1 MAPIPSSVA
10 ERLARLAPDQRE
22 AATAPPGPVLCVA
35 PAGSG
40 KTTTLVAR
48 VAWLVGAAEVDSAT
62 IAAITFNTRAAEELR
77 ARLDPALAPL
87 GVAPGRVRVRTFHA
101 LGLEIL
107 RDAGVRPE
115 LRPRDATLRRA
126 CPDLDAV
133 ARRQLDGAFSR
144 LKLDFAVTAADVARD
159 PSPGPVAR
167 AFLAYER
174 ELGRVGGID
183 FDDLVALA
191 LRRLG
196 EDAVLLARWRSR
208 CAHLLVDEVQDVDAS
223 QLRMALLLAA
233 PDNRIFLVG
242 DDDQSIYGWRL
253 ADVRRVLGLAGALPG
268 LRRVDLEVNYRCPA
282 PVVAAAVRLVEQN
295 AERFAK
301 RVRPRPEAP
310 GRLILALA
318 PTARDPA
325 AEMRV
330 AARAMDGWPAD
341 DGTRAILA
349 RTRRELLPAAA
360 LALERGIPFRADG
373 VTLLLEDPRLD
384 AILAKAAAAPGTSPH
399 LLCLGAL
406 ATAAT
411 RRGSVALTGAALA
424 GAFVTGGPAERAPA
438 DAADLDDPGPEAPPL
453 TDLLAALLAW
463 AAAYPT
469 LTALT
474 SAVVVARERL
484 ATLRAAE
491 PRLTLATAHSTKGL
505 EFDHVVV
512 IGMSEGRFPSP
523 RALADAGDPT
533 RALEEERRLA
543 YVAWT
548 RARRSL
554 TLAYEPD
561 SPSRFLVEAFGPAVI
576 GADETDPGRQ

>member
-1 MAPIPSSVA
+1 MAALPSSVA
-10 ERLARLAPDQRE
+10 DRLARLAPDQR
-22 AATAPPGPVLCVA
+22 AAAMAPPGPILCVA

-48 VAWLVGAAEVDSAT
+48 VAWLVGAGEADPAS

-87 GVAPGRVRVRTFHA
+87 GVAPGAVRVRTFHA

-115 LRPRDATLRRA
+115 LRARDAILRRA
-126 CPDLDAV
+126 CPHLDAA
-133 ARRQLDGAFSR
+133 ARRRLDSAFSR
-144 LKLDFAVTAADVARD
+144 LKLDLAVTARDVGRD
-159 PSPGPVAR
+159 PAPGPVAR

-174 ELGRVGGID
+174 ELGKAAGID

-191 LRRLG
+191 LRRLE
-196 EDAVLLARWRSR
+196 EDAALLARWRSR

-301 RVRPRPEAP
+301 RVRPRPDAS
-310 GRLILALA
+310 GRLILAPA

-325 AEMRV
+325 AEMEI
-330 AARAMDGWPAD
+330 AARAIDGWPAD

-384 AILAKAAAAPGTSPH
+384 GILAEAAAVPGTIPL
-399 LLCLGAL
+399 LLCLGAV
-406 ATAAT
+406 ATATT
-411 RRGSVALTGAALA
+411 RRGNASLA
-424 GAFVTGGPAERAPA
+424 GSPVAGEPAGRPPT
-438 DAADLDDPGPEAPPL
+438 DAADLDDLGPEVPPL

-463 AAAYPT
+463 ATASPT
-469 LTALT
+469 LAALT
-474 SAVVVARERL
+474 TAIGNARERL
-484 ATLRAAE
+484 TALRAAE
-491 PRLTLATAHSTKGL
+491 PRLTLATAHATKGL
-505 EFDHVVV
+505 EFDHVAV

-561 SPSRFLVEAFGPAVI
+561 SPSRFLVEAFGLAVI
-576 GADETDPGRQ
+576 DTDGTFPVRA

>member
-1 MAPIPSSVA
+1 MAALASSVA
-10 ERLARLAPDQRE
+10 DRLARLAPDQRA
-22 AATAPPGPVLCVA
+22 AATAPPGPILCVA

-48 VAWLVGAAEVDSAT
+48 VAWLVGAGEADPTS

-87 GVAPGRVRVRTFHA
+87 GVAPGAVRVRTFHA

-115 LRPRDATLRRA
+115 LRARDAILRRA
-126 CPDLDAV
+126 CPDLDGA
-133 ARRQLDGAFSR
+133 ARRRLDSAFSR
-144 LKLDFAVTAADVARD
+144 LKLDLAVTAGDVGRD
-159 PSPGPVAR
+159 PAPGPVAR
-167 AFLAYER
+167 AFLAYEK
-174 ELGRVGGID
+174 ELGKVAGID

-191 LRRLG
+191 LRRLE
-196 EDAVLLARWRSR
+196 EDAALLARWRSR

-301 RVRPRPEAP
+301 RVRPRPDAS
-310 GRLILALA
+310 GRLILAPA

-325 AEMRV
+325 AEMGI
-330 AARAMDGWPAD
+330 AARAIDGWPAD

-384 AILAKAAAAPGTSPH
+384 GILAEAAAVPGTIPH
-399 LLCLGAL
+399 LLCLGAV

-411 RRGSVALTGAALA
+411 HRGSAPPGGSPVAGESA
-424 GAFVTGGPAERAPA
+424 GRPPT
-438 DAADLDDPGPEAPPL
+438 DAAELDDLGPEMPPL
-453 TDLLAALLAW
+453 ADLLAALLAW
-463 AAAYPT
+463 ATAYPT
-469 LTALT
+469 LAALT
-474 SAVVVARERL
+474 TAIGDARERL
-484 ATLRAAE
+484 AALRAAE
-491 PRLTLATAHSTKGL
+491 PRLTLATAHATKGL
-505 EFDHVVV
+505 EFDHVAV

-576 GADETDPGRQ
+576 DTDGTFPVRA

>member
-1 MAPIPSSVA
+1 MAALASSVA
-10 ERLARLAPDQRE
+10 DRLARLAPDQRA
-22 AATAPPGPVLCVA
+22 AATAPPGPILCVA

-48 VAWLVGAAEVDSAT
+48 VAWLVGAGEADPTS

-87 GVAPGRVRVRTFHA
+87 GVAPGAVRVRTFHA

-115 LRPRDATLRRA
+115 LRARDAILRRA
-126 CPDLDAV
+126 CPDLDAA
-133 ARRQLDGAFSR
+133 ARRRLDSAFSR
-144 LKLDFAVTAADVARD
+144 LKLDLAVTAGDVGRD
-159 PSPGPVAR
+159 PAPGPVAR
-167 AFLAYER
+167 AFLAYEK
-174 ELGRVGGID
+174 ELGKVAGID

-191 LRRLG
+191 LRRLE
-196 EDAVLLARWRSR
+196 EDAALLARWRSR

-301 RVRPRPEAP
+301 RVRPRPDAS
-310 GRLILALA
+310 GRLILAPA

-325 AEMRV
+325 AEMGI
-330 AARAMDGWPAD
+330 AARAIDGWPAD

-384 AILAKAAAAPGTSPH
+384 GILAEAAAVPGTIPH
-399 LLCLGAL
+399 LLCLGAV

-411 RRGSVALTGAALA
+411 HRGSAPPGGSPVAGESA
-424 GAFVTGGPAERAPA
+424 GRPPT
-438 DAADLDDPGPEAPPL
+438 DAAELDDLGPEMPPL
-453 TDLLAALLAW
+453 ADLLAALLAW
-463 AAAYPT
+463 ATAYPT
-469 LTALT
+469 LAALT
-474 SAVVVARERL
+474 TAIGDARERL
-484 ATLRAAE
+484 AALRAAE
-491 PRLTLATAHSTKGL
+491 PRLTLATAHATKGL
-505 EFDHVVV
+505 EFDHVAV

-576 GADETDPGRQ
+576 DTDGTFPVRA